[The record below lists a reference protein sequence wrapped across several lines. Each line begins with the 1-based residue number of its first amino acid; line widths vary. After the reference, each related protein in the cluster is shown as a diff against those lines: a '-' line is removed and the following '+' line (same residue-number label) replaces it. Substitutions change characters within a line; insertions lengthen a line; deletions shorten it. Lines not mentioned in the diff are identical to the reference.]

1 MSTVETTESGPGA
14 SSSGA
19 GETSRLPTRLGY
31 RALFAQ
37 LGFPQL
43 AAGTVLART
52 AGSLWQI
59 ALVLFVLQRFHS
71 PALAGAATFL
81 GIVPGLVV
89 SPIAGALLDRHGRL
103 RMILLDYAV
112 AGLSLSLLAVLSLLN
127 MLSAGALLVIVAIS
141 SLTGPLSASGA
152 RALFPLVVP
161 SELWDRANGVDSGS
175 QALASV
181 AGPALAG
188 FCVAWFGGEGAFLV
202 TAALWLAGGLVLLGV
217 HDPQTEPSSREH
229 LLRSAWEALVYVV
242 RHRTLRGVIFT
253 LWATNLPFGMLTVA
267 LPVLALRT
275 LHWNADGVGALWSVA
290 GVATVIAGLAAG
302 RIDTEGRE
310 RPIIV
315 VGLAIS
321 ALGCL
326 LTVAQTPVALV
337 AAMVMFGLAA
347 GPTDVALFA
356 LRQRRTDRR
365 WFGRVFAVS
374 MSLNFAGMPVG
385 SALAGPLVE
394 RSIPLA
400 LAVAAVIAVAGCA
413 VPLLVIPRKG

>member
-1 MSTVETTESGPGA
+1 
-14 SSSGA
+14 
-19 GETSRLPTRLGY
+19 
-31 RALFAQ
+31 
-37 LGFPQL
+37 L

-81 GIVPGLVV
+81 GIVPGLIV

-112 AGLSLSLLAVLSLLN
+112 AGLSLILLAVLSLLN
-127 MLSAGALLVIVAIS
+127 MLSSGLLLAIVAIS

-202 TAALWLAGGLVLLGV
+202 TAGLWLAGGLVLLGV
-217 HDPQTEPSSREH
+217 HDPQTEPSSQAP

-275 LHWNADGVGALWSVA
+275 LHWTADGVGALWSVA

-315 VGLAIS
+315 AGLAIS

-385 SALAGPLVE
+385 SALAGPVIE

-400 LAVAAVIAVAGCA
+400 LVVAAAIAVVGCA